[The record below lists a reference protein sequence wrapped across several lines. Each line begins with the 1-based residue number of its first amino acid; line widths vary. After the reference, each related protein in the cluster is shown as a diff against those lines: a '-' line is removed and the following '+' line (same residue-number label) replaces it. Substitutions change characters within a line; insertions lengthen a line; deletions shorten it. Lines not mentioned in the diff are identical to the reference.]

1 MNNKFKMAAL
11 ALILSLGF
19 TACNQETKDAAKEE
33 AAKVEEKAAD
43 AKDKAEEAADDA
55 KEKIDQA
62 ADDAKEKVN
71 EVAGD
76 VKEATDAKLVLRRSL
91 QAPHGEGSFAT
102 VGVITDGDK
111 IVDVSIDELQYFNA
125 NSDFKALPNQ
135 DEDTEFKAGNAE
147 GKILGSKVENSDA
160 YSKLM
165 TEKAK
170 STVTISDNYKAIEN
184 FAKGKT
190 ISELEEAIK
199 DAEDGKAIDS
209 VTGATLVDT
218 KGYIQ
223 AIINTAQENTFITD
237 INADSAEGLE
247 LKRIYGTAGAKNA
260 ITDTFVVVKDGKILA
275 ASIDEFQYIGENGVP
290 NSGKKFGENFAD
302 PAKQLSSKLEN
313 NEEYSKMMKDMAKA
327 TNNLDENYKA
337 ICDFVIGKTPEEI
350 KEVIDNNENGKP
362 VDAVTG
368 ATLNNTVGYLEEI
381 YKAATK

>member
-1 MNNKFKMAAL
+1 MNNKFKIAAL

-43 AKDKAEEAADDA
+43 AKDKAEDAKEKAEEVADDA
-55 KEKIDQA
+55 KEKI
-62 ADDAKEKVN
+62 N

-91 QAPHGEGSFAT
+91 QAPHGEGSLAT

-111 IVDVSIDELQYFNA
+111 IVDVSIDELQYFDA

-165 TEKAK
+165 AEKAK

-290 NSGKKFGENFAD
+290 NAGNKFGENFAD

-381 YKAATK
+381 YNAATK